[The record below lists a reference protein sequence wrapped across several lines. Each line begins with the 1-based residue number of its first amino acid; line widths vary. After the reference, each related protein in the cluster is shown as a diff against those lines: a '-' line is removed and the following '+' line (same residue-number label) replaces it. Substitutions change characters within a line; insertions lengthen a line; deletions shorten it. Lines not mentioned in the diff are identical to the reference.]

1 MCKLLRSSAP
11 FFGHL
16 KKIILLSLCAGN
28 RNGFCG
34 GIKGFH
40 CVCHTRPHTHIHKHA
55 YVQLCV
61 LNKLLLAF
69 FYSISHYIFISTF
82 LSLSF
87 CNLFFG
93 NSFLAHFYL
102 NFQVVLFARY
112 HCFFVAYSFSA
123 LCLMLSTPHL
133 HMYLSGC

>member
-1 MCKLLRSSAP
+1 MQTTPQQCAFLRAFEKNYTFKSVRRQQ
-11 FFGHL
+11 
-16 KKIILLSLCAGN
+16 KRILWWHKRISL
-28 RNGFCG
+28 RL
-34 GIKGFH
+34 
-40 CVCHTRPHTHIHKHA
+40 PHTPTHTHKHA